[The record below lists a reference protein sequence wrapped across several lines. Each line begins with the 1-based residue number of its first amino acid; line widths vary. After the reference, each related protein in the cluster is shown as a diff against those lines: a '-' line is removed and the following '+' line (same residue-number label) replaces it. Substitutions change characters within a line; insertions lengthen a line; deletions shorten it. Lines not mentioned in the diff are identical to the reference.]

1 MMSVKEKKDS
11 FGLKLN
17 EMIEAG
23 LHYGHKASRIHP
35 KMKPYVATT
44 RNNSHVIDLEKTIE
58 KMITAITFIKETIS
72 SGKTLLVVGTKIQT
86 RLTIRSFA
94 EECGLPYINQRW
106 LGGTFTNFK
115 TIQKRIAYFKDLEKK
130 KESGELEKYTK
141 KERSLFDREL
151 KNLEIKFGGI
161 KNMDK
166 FPDAIFVADIRK
178 DITAIKEARR
188 KGIKIVAVVDTNT
201 DPSLVDYPI
210 PANDE
215 TISSIKYI
223 LDRIKDA
230 IIIK

>member
-1 MMSVKEKKDS
+1 MMSTKEKKDN
-11 FGLKLN
+11 FGLKLD

-23 LHYGHKASRIHP
+23 LHFGHKASRIHP
-35 KMKPYVATT
+35 KMKPYIAGT
-44 RNNSHVIDLEKTIE
+44 RNNTHIIDLEKTVE
-58 KMITAITFIKETIS
+58 KMIVAINYMKELVS

-86 RLTIRSFA
+86 RQTIRDFA

-130 KESGELEKYTK
+130 KLTGDLEKYTK

-151 KNLEIKFGGI
+151 KNLDIKFGGI
-161 KNMDK
+161 KNLEK
-166 FPDAIFVADIRK
+166 FPDAIFVADIKK

-223 LDRIKDA
+223 LGKIKDA
-230 IIIK
+230 IK